1 MAARHASEL
10 ELLRFDDE
18 FEGDIRLNEPMARHT
33 TYRIGGPA
41 HAYAQVNSIAALATV
56 LKVCADEELSWFV
69 SGKGSNLLVSDEGYP
84 GVVIALAGEF
94 RAWQFDEEE
103 GTVVV
108 GAGTMLS
115 RLVQEA
121 FHHGFSGMEFA
132 VGTPGTVGGA
142 QVQNAG
148 TAQDWIGS
156 RVVSVTTFN
165 AERGLRR
172 YFASELSWGYRSSS
186 FSSDEV
192 IVECELRLQKAFSSA
207 VSERMNSLLSRRK
220 ESQPLEYPT
229 CGSVFMNP
237 EGESVG
243 KLIEDAGLK
252 GKRCGDAQV
261 SEKHANF
268 IVNRGSATSQDV
280 ATLIKEVRQEVR
292 RRYGIELQT
301 EVKFL
306 GFPGDFF
313 EE

>member
-1 MAARHASEL
+1 M
-10 ELLRFDDE
+10 
-18 FEGDIRLNEPMARHT
+18 
-33 TYRIGGPA
+33 
-41 HAYAQVNSIAALATV
+41 
-56 LKVCADEELSWFV
+56 
-69 SGKGSNLLVSDEGYP
+69 
-84 GVVIALAGEF
+84 VIALAGEF

-108 GAGTMLS
+108 GAGYHAFPLGAGGLPPWLFWNGICRGNARYGRG
-115 RLVQEA
+115 RL
-121 FHHGFSGMEFA
+121 
-132 VGTPGTVGGA
+132 
-142 QVQNAG
+142 VQNAG

-172 YFASELSWGYRSSS
+172 YFASELSWEYRSSS

-229 CGSVFMNP
+229 CGSIFMNP

>member
-142 QVQNAG
+142 LLEIGLARASFRLPRSMQNA
-148 TAQDWIGS
+148 A
-156 RVVSVTTFN
+156 SV
-165 AERGLRR
+165 A
-172 YFASELSWGYRSSS
+172 
-186 FSSDEV
+186 
-192 IVECELRLQKAFSSA
+192 I
-207 VSERMNSLLSRRK
+207 SLLS
-220 ESQPLEYPT
+220 
-229 CGSVFMNP
+229 
-237 EGESVG
+237 
-243 KLIEDAGLK
+243 
-252 GKRCGDAQV
+252 
-261 SEKHANF
+261 
-268 IVNRGSATSQDV
+268 
-280 ATLIKEVRQEVR
+280 
-292 RRYGIELQT
+292 
-301 EVKFL
+301 
-306 GFPGDFF
+306 FPGDIVPRRFLPMK
-313 EE
+313 

>member
-132 VGTPGTVGGA
+132 VGTPGTV
-142 QVQNAG
+142 
-148 TAQDWIGS
+148 
-156 RVVSVTTFN
+156 
-165 AERGLRR
+165 
-172 YFASELSWGYRSSS
+172 
-186 FSSDEV
+186 
-192 IVECELRLQKAFSSA
+192 
-207 VSERMNSLLSRRK
+207 
-220 ESQPLEYPT
+220 
-229 CGSVFMNP
+229 
-237 EGESVG
+237 
-243 KLIEDAGLK
+243 
-252 GKRCGDAQV
+252 
-261 SEKHANF
+261 
-268 IVNRGSATSQDV
+268 
-280 ATLIKEVRQEVR
+280 R
-292 RRYGIELQT
+292 RR
-301 EVKFL
+301 
-306 GFPGDFF
+306 PGPERWYCSRLDWLARRFGYHVQCRTWPSSLF
-313 EE
+313 RF

>member
-115 RLVQEA
+115 RLV
-121 FHHGFSGMEFA
+121 
-132 VGTPGTVGGA
+132 
-142 QVQNAG
+142 
-148 TAQDWIGS
+148 
-156 RVVSVTTFN
+156 
-165 AERGLRR
+165 
-172 YFASELSWGYRSSS
+172 
-186 FSSDEV
+186 
-192 IVECELRLQKAFSSA
+192 
-207 VSERMNSLLSRRK
+207 
-220 ESQPLEYPT
+220 
-229 CGSVFMNP
+229 
-237 EGESVG
+237 
-243 KLIEDAGLK
+243 
-252 GKRCGDAQV
+252 
-261 SEKHANF
+261 
-268 IVNRGSATSQDV
+268 
-280 ATLIKEVRQEVR
+280 
-292 RRYGIELQT
+292 
-301 EVKFL
+301 
-306 GFPGDFF
+306 
-313 EE
+313 

>member
-56 LKVCADEELSWFV
+56 LKVCADEGLSWFV

-94 RAWQFDEEE
+94 RAWQFDEE

-121 FHHGFSGMEFA
+121 FHHGYSGMEFA

-142 QVQNAG
+142 LVQNAG

-172 YFASELSWGYRSSS
+172 YVASELSWGYRSSS
-186 FSSDEV
+186 
-192 IVECELRLQKAFSSA
+192 FSSA

-268 IVNRGSATSQDV
+268 IVNRGSAAAQDV
-280 ATLIKEVRQEVR
+280 ATLINEVRLEVR

-306 GFPGDFF
+306 GFPNDFF

>member
-1 MAARHASEL
+1 MPARHASEL

-132 VGTPGTVGGA
+132 VGTPGTV
-142 QVQNAG
+142 
-148 TAQDWIGS
+148 
-156 RVVSVTTFN
+156 
-165 AERGLRR
+165 
-172 YFASELSWGYRSSS
+172 
-186 FSSDEV
+186 
-192 IVECELRLQKAFSSA
+192 
-207 VSERMNSLLSRRK
+207 
-220 ESQPLEYPT
+220 
-229 CGSVFMNP
+229 
-237 EGESVG
+237 
-243 KLIEDAGLK
+243 
-252 GKRCGDAQV
+252 
-261 SEKHANF
+261 
-268 IVNRGSATSQDV
+268 
-280 ATLIKEVRQEVR
+280 
-292 RRYGIELQT
+292 
-301 EVKFL
+301 
-306 GFPGDFF
+306 
-313 EE
+313 